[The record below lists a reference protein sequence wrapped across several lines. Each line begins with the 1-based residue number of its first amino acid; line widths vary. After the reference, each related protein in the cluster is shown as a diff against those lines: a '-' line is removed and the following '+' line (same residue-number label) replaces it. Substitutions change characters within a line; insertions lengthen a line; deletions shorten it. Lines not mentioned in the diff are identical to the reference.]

1 MQSGRDIPSLQKM
14 VFSYMSQKG
23 LLMVLLHSSQTASFF
38 INVRI
43 TAPVKEGALRWDSC
57 GIDWPFFG
65 DPVLSEKD
73 ANAPALAD
81 LDSPFIFGQNS

>member
-1 MQSGRDIPSLQKM
+1 MQSGGICISAENGFQLYVP
-14 VFSYMSQKG
+14 KG
-23 LLMVLLHSSQTASFF
+23 FAHGFVTLEPDSELF
-38 INVRI
+38 INVDYY
-43 TAPVKEGALRWDSC
+43 APVKEGTAVDSC

-81 LDSPFIFGQNS
+81 LDSPFIFGVNS

>member
-43 TAPVKEGALRWDSC
+43 TTRSKKAHC
-57 GIDWPFFG
+57 GGIAAELIGLFLVIQF
-65 DPVLSEKD
+65 
-73 ANAPALAD
+73 
-81 LDSPFIFGQNS
+81 

>member
-1 MQSGRDIPSLQKM
+1 MQSGRDIPSAKM

-43 TAPVKEGALRWDSC
+43 TTRLSKKAHC
-57 GIDWPFFG
+57 GGIAG
-65 DPVLSEKD
+65 
-73 ANAPALAD
+73 N
-81 LDSPFIFGQNS
+81 